1 MRNTD
6 VLVCTEMDF
15 DGEIRYP
22 LISFNF
28 DNLFDF
34 LGLRKDFF
42 FSMYIV
48 SSGVSVWFCSRR
60 YIYLAVWS
68 FVYFRQ
74 GKWHHLSI
82 TWLVRILIIFA
93 NSEFMST
100 TLIIFF
106 SSLWKTLLWNILHR
120 VIFYGWNGWAWIKTF
135 PSVSVLSL
143 YLIIFCQSRSRRF

>member
-34 LGLRKDFF
+34 LGLKKENI

-48 SSGVSVWFCSRR
+48 SSGVSV
-60 YIYLAVWS
+60 
-68 FVYFRQ
+68 
-74 GKWHHLSI
+74 
-82 TWLVRILIIFA
+82 
-93 NSEFMST
+93 
-100 TLIIFF
+100 
-106 SSLWKTLLWNILHR
+106 
-120 VIFYGWNGWAWIKTF
+120 
-135 PSVSVLSL
+135 
-143 YLIIFCQSRSRRF
+143 